1 MWEKRRTRN
10 MDEDTQRQL
19 DRLTERC
26 HHLETQLDN
35 FRQAANDIEGR
46 LYDLTRKVET
56 MARRLP

>member
-1 MWEKRRTRN
+1 